1 MLDDIGLS
9 LMMLDDA
16 IGVHEKMAFRANVQ
30 KKDDG
35 IWIGGFTRMCHV
47 SVNFI
52 NQPFTLW

>member
-30 KKDDG
+30 KKMMA
-35 IWIGGFTRMCHV
+35 FE
-47 SVNFI
+47 SVGL
-52 NQPFTLW
+52 PECAMLA